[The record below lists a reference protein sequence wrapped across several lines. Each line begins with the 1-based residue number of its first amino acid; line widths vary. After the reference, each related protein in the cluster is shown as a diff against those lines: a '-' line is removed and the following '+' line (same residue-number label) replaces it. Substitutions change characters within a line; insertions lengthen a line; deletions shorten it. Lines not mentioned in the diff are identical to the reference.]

1 MLLPV
6 GFLLP
11 PTVPQLRVRAYCSM
25 SQSFDADVLVVGGG
39 ASGIFSSIAAARAG
53 ANVIILDS
61 GAQQRRE
68 GAPLCGPNGQNEA
81 VIGVAWVVESAG
93 NRWWMESTA
102 PQSPLTEGGLPRP
115 RVVERGQASQLEHG
129 GHHVDELYDGGA
141 FLSVE
146 RGVFVS

>member
-53 ANVIILDS
+53 ANVIVLDS
-61 GAQQRRE
+61 GAQPLRKVKISGGGRCNVMHDQETWDARDSRTLLQQRYPR
-68 GAPLCGPNGQNEA
+68 GASELTGSL
-81 VIGVAWVVESAG
+81 VKRLTS
-93 NRWWMESTA
+93 ST
-102 PQSPLTEGGLPRP
+102 R
-115 RVVERGQASQLEHG
+115 
-129 GHHVDELYDGGA
+129 
-141 FLSVE
+141 
-146 RGVFVS
+146 